1 MPASDRAPDSQTDL
15 ELLHDAVRE
24 AGALALQH
32 FHSRTEAWT
41 KDDGT
46 PVSDADL
53 AVNAMLQDRLTS
65 VRPGYGWLSEETSD
79 TGERLNNS
87 RVWVVDPIDGTRSFL
102 KGSENWSV
110 AVALVDA
117 GRPVLGSVFA
127 PATGNFYCAR
137 SGHGARCNAKPLTAS
152 ARSELAGAR
161 FIAHEKVLRQDRWQR
176 PWPQVTT
183 GMTTSLALR
192 LCLVA
197 DGTFDAT
204 LALGDKC
211 DWDLAAGDLIVHE
224 AGGCVSRLDGS
235 KMTYNQVRTRQSGL
249 VASGH
254 ALHGEILDRTKGYKG
269 A

>member
-1 MPASDRAPDSQTDL
+1 MQAPNHDPGIEQDE
-15 ELLHDAVRE
+15 ELLIDAVRE
-24 AGALALQH
+24 AGALALRLFKSSPVGRIKH
-32 FHSRTEAWT
+32 
-41 KDDGT
+41 DGT
-46 PVSDADL
+46 PVSDADI
-53 AVNAMLQDRLTS
+53 AVNDFLHARLAQR
-65 VRPGYGWLSEETSD
+65 RPDYGWLSEETED
-79 TGERLNNS
+79 RPERLS
-87 RVWVVDPIDGTRSFL
+87 RQRVWVVDPIDGTRSFL

-127 PATGNFYCAR
+127 PATDNFYCAR

-176 PWPQVTT
+176 PWPQVIT